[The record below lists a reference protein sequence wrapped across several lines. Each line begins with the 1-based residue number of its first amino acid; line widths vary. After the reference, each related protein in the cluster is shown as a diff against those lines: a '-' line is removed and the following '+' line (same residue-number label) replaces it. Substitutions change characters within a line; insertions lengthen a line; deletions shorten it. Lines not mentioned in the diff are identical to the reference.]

1 MFNSEH
7 TENTKKFCAFGKY
20 LYVFNVFHAL
30 LVVKDIVNK

>member
-7 TENTKKFCAFGKY
+7 LENTKKFYAFGKY

-30 LVVKDIVNK
+30 VVKDIVNK